1 MDVAAKQRLRAGG
14 AGNERG
20 NDTRRSAMAGER
32 DRNEGTWDKA
42 KGQAK
47 EAVGKAVND
56 RDLEAEGKRDQVKG
70 GVEKAVGKVKDA
82 AEDVKES
89 VKDAT
94 S

>member
-1 MDVAAKQRLRAGG
+1 MRVGV
-14 AGNERG
+14 AGNEPG
-20 NDTRRSAMAGER
+20 NDQEEAVMAGER
-32 DRNEGTWDKA
+32 DRTEGAWDKA

-47 EAVGKAVND
+47 EAAGKVVND

-70 GVEKAVGKVKDA
+70 GVEKAAGKVKDA
-82 AEDVKES
+82 AHDVKES